1 MTVDMSKKYEAMFVL
16 HSLADTIGFRNGIS
30 DLKRKTVITLD
41 IINEFLYR
49 FIALGGINGLDIS
62 KWKTSDA
69 TLYHLSMGRAM
80 LKYKGKLSKKFILS
94 TKNEIIKSNN
104 IMADEI
110 DGKIY
115 NRYPGA
121 VTSKSISNFTETTD
135 ASHMPYNEY
144 SGGNSC
150 AVRMLCIG
158 ACLHGKQKRD
168 DLIDVAIRLGKI
180 THNSPVG
187 FLGGLNAAL
196 FVAFSIEGINI
207 NRWPMEFLDIL
218 KSKKVKSNINNDSI
232 GELGDFL
239 AYIKNWQLYID
250 ARFKKGKPIET
261 KSQENL
267 ILRMKFY
274 HENFVKYTPSSRI
287 GESGY
292 TACIMAYDSLIDCD
306 GKWEKLVVYSTMHP
320 GDSNAVGAIAGG
332 LFGIHYGYGDVPNI
346 LLDNMEFSNELKS
359 LAKKIYD
366 MYGN

>member
-1 MTVDMSKKYEAMFVL
+1 MSIDMSEKYEAMFIL
-16 HSLADTIGFRNGIS
+16 HSLGDTIGFRNGIS

-49 FIALGGINGLDIS
+49 FIASGGINGLDIS
-62 KWKTSDA
+62 DWKASDV
-69 TLYHLSMGRAM
+69 TLYHMSMGRAM
-80 LKYKGKLSKKFILS
+80 LKYKGNLAKGFILS

-104 IMADEI
+104 TMADEI
-110 DGKIY
+110 DNNIY
-115 NRYPGA
+115 NRYPGI

-135 ASHMPYNEY
+135 ASHTPYDEH

-150 AVRMLCIG
+150 AVRMMCVG
-158 ACLHGKQKRD
+158 ACLYGSDRRD
-168 DLIDVAIRLGKI
+168 DLIDVAIRLGKM

-187 FLGGLNAAL
+187 FLGGLNTAL
-196 FVAFSIEGINI
+196 FVAFSIEGIDLHL
-207 NRWPMEFLDIL
+207 WPVELLNIL
-218 KSKKVKSNINNDSI
+218 KSKKVKSNIDIDSI

-239 AYIKNWQLYID
+239 TYIKNWQLYID
-250 ARFKKGKPIET
+250 SRFDKGKPIQI

-292 TACIMAYDSLIDCD
+292 TACIMAYDILIDCD
-306 GKWEKLVVYSTMHP
+306 AKWEKLIVYATMHP

-332 LFGIHYGYGDVPNI
+332 LFGIYYGYMDTPKK
-346 LLDNMEFSNELKS
+346 LLDNMEFSRELKS
-359 LAKKIYD
+359 LAKKIHNKYSD
-366 MYGN
+366 

>member
-1 MTVDMSKKYEAMFVL
+1 MIKKYEAMFIL

-69 TLYHLSMGRAM
+69 TLYHMSMGRAM
-80 LKYKGKLSKKFILS
+80 LKYKKNLSKGFILS

-110 DGKIY
+110 DNKEY

-121 VTSKSISNFTETTD
+121 VTSKSISKFTETTD
-135 ASHMPYNEY
+135 ASHMPYDEH

-150 AVRMLCIG
+150 AVRMLCVG
-158 ACLHGKQKRD
+158 ACLHGKKNRD
-168 DLIDVAIRLGKI
+168 DLIDVAIRLGKM

-187 FLGGLNAAL
+187 FLGGLNTAL
-196 FVAFSIEGINI
+196 FVAFSIEGMDINK
-207 NRWPMEFLDIL
+207 WPVELLNIL
-218 KSKKVKSNINNDSI
+218 KSSRVKSSIDGDSI
-232 GELGDFL
+232 NQLGDFL
-239 AYIKNWQLYID
+239 AYVKNWQLYVD
-250 ARFKKGKPIET
+250 ARFKKGKPIEI

-292 TACIMAYDSLIDCD
+292 TACIMAYDSLLDCNA
-306 GKWEKLVVYSTMHP
+306 KWEKLVVYSTMHP

-332 LFGIHYGYGDVPNI
+332 LFGIHYGYSDVPDI
-346 LLDNMEFSNELKS
+346 LLNNMEFSKELKS
-359 LAKKIYD
+359 LSKKIYD
-366 MYGN
+366 KYNS